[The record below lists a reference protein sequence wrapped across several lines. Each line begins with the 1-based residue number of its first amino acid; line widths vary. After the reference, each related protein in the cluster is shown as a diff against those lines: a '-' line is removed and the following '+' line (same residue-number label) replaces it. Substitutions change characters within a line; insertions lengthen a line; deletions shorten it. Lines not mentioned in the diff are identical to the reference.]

1 MTTKRKINILTLFV
15 IVLLLLIIFLY
26 NKVYYAEQLVDKTN
40 KVLVVENENLSDY
53 NKAILNKAKKR
64 YSDNGYSTKQYI
76 EYVNKV
82 SSSIDTC
89 IALVQKMKTTVND
102 DENLKLKLS
111 KIRELFI
118 DENYYST
125 YINRFNILFNSE
137 TLNFY
142 LKNDR
147 FKRKTNMK
155 ILETYNLNGIYL
167 KNRIV
172 MAPIS
177 RGFAGRADDQ
187 RVQRRGAHLAGAECP
202 C

>member
-147 FKRKTNMK
+147 FKRER
-155 ILETYNLNGIYL
+155 LNLLIYELNKYKRDLLSSFFSHSLYEFNLPKSYWINPYSL
-167 KNRIV
+167 KL
-172 MAPIS
+172 S
-177 RGFAGRADDQ
+177 YSAD
-187 RVQRRGAHLAGAECP
+187 L
-202 C
+202 